1 MKKNWTGERLE
12 TFIYGDVVVEHLHR
26 YAMAEMFVKD
36 KIVLDIASGEG
47 YGSNI
52 LSKTERQ
59 VTGVDID
66 KQAVEKASQKYK
78 ADNLKYLHGSADKM
92 PIDDHSIDVLVSFET
107 IEHHDKHEE
116 MFKEIKR
123 VLKPNGILIMSSPDK
138 KFYQSIQKNNPF
150 HIKELFLEEFE
161 ALTRSYFKN
170 VSVYFQNCIN
180 GSSVIGNVNDFTNT
194 KIYAGN
200 FDKIFKKEL
209 LPLYNIVIASEEP
222 VENVGLFL
230 FDGEIVTNQIRKENE
245 EYIRSSTTFRI
256 GKLILSPFVTLKGLL
271 KK

>member
-1 MKKNWTGERLE
+1 MKKKWTGERLE

-47 YGSNI
+47 YGSSI
-52 LSKTERQ
+52 LSKTARQ
-59 VTGVDID
+59 VIGVDID
-66 KQAVEKASQKYK
+66 KNAIENANHKYK

-92 PIDDHSIDVLVSFET
+92 PIDDSSIDVLVSFET
-107 IEHHDKHEE
+107 IEHHDKHDE

-161 ALTRSYFKN
+161 KLTKSYFKN

-180 GSSVIGNVNDFTNT
+180 GSSVIGSVNDFNN
-194 KIYAGN
+194 INVFSGN

-209 LPLYNIVIASEEP
+209 LPLYNIVIASEATFES
-222 VENVGLFL
+222 VGLFL
-230 FDGEIVTNQIRKENE
+230 FDGEIVTNQIRMENE

-256 GKLILSPFVTLKGLL
+256 GKIILTPFVFLKRLL